1 MEGILVALAIPFRD
15 GKINTDN
22 LTLHAEALIKEG
34 VDGFFILGTTSQGVL
49 LNIDERRLILEVL
62 SEIKAKHL
70 IIQVYSNDWGITRE
84 TIKLAEHYGA
94 DAVASIPP
102 IYYKPDYSTLKLMY
116 GKINELTSL
125 PLYIYNIPGSTSF
138 NITPS
143 LVERLIKDGVKLSGI
158 KDSSGDLAQLMEF
171 INLSLNVF
179 SGSDN
184 LIVPSITVGA
194 NGVISILANSN
205 TELVV
210 NAYRLAKSGDL
221 NKALNAQRVIS
232 RTMNITEAYPKPA
245 VYHSLIKLLKYDFG
259 GVKEPL
265 VRNLTQ
271 DEESQLAQQLK
282 SIGLKVI
289 L

>member
-282 SIGLKVI
+282 SIGLKAI